1 MKVISNK
8 ALGEG
13 LFVLTLAYE
22 GEASPGQF
30 FMVKPRDRAK
40 LLGRPISIFSLKD
53 GALSFLIKKSAAAP
67 RTWRGSC
74 PVRRSR
80 RKGHSAAAF
89 PK

>member
-1 MKVISNK
+1 MKVISNV

-30 FMVKPRDRAK
+30 FMVNPRDRAK

-53 GALSFLIKKSAAAP
+53 GALSFLSLI
-67 RTWRGSC
+67 
-74 PVRRSR
+74 
-80 RKGHSAAAF
+80 HI
-89 PK
+89 

>member
-1 MKVISNK
+1 MMVIGNVD
-8 ALGEG
+8 LGGG
-13 LFVLTLAYE
+13 LFVLTLAYD
-22 GEASPGQF
+22 GGASPGQF

-67 RTWRGSC
+67 TTCRVCFPG
-74 PVRRSR
+74 RRSW
-80 RKGHSAAAF
+80 RKGPSAAAF